1 MQPMPVVPPVDDDDL
16 PPHVARWDAAGGTW
30 RVATVGTDSA
40 TVELCRCDAGEV
52 VEVLE
57 LAGTADLHWARQRLD
72 AQDTDA

>member
-1 MQPMPVVPPVDDDDL
+1 MDPMPVVPPDGDDL
-16 PPHVARWDAAGGTW
+16 PPQVARWDAAGGTW

-57 LAGTADLHWARQRLD
+57 LAGTADVQWARQRLVE
-72 AQDTDA
+72 QDTADS